1 MIKTLSKLRIQGD
14 ILKIKNIYKKLTVD
28 IMLNSERLKAFQDQV
43 QGIRWSV
50 LTTSFQYHTGN
61 YTVMH

>member
-28 IMLNSERLKAFQDQV
+28 IMLNS
-43 QGIRWSV
+43 
-50 LTTSFQYHTGN
+50 
-61 YTVMH
+61 